1 MGLSPCL
8 ERVGLEQNDF
18 SRHYG
23 PWMAWDS
30 EPEGIPQP
38 KLSCPG
44 PVPSQV
50 YSHHLHPWR
59 AGRGGRKQLAPIQ
72 SPLNPCSQP
81 WERYC
86 TTPNSTVLFLVSKG
100 LEVSFPLLIPVWL
113 LLRTK
118 AWRKKSTW
126 DLTPC
131 YSPLQMLFLKVYG
144 NHPGSSKHY
153 KKIRNINKLQ
163 GKAEVLEWFNTSRL
177 AHHA

>member
-1 MGLSPCL
+1 MVREWLGIVSLREFLSPNFHVLVLCRPRSTL
-8 ERVGLEQNDF
+8 TT
-18 SRHYG
+18 YT
-23 PWMAWDS
+23 
-30 EPEGIPQP
+30 PEGQ
-38 KLSCPG
+38 G
-44 PVPSQV
+44 EEE
-50 YSHHLHPWR
+50 
-59 AGRGGRKQLAPIQ
+59 GRQLAPIQ

-81 WERYC
+81 WERCC

-131 YSPLQMLFLKVYG
+131 CSQLQMLFLKVYG